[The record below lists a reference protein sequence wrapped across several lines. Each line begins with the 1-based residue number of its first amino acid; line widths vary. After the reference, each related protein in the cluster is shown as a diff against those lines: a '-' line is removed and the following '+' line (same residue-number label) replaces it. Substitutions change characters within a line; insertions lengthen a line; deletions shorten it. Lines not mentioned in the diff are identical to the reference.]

1 LRLSGSLVPAASV
14 SHVAECPDLGPAC
27 EGGGLPP
34 TPYNHHVELWNS
46 EIALD
51 ASLGLAPWLALEVR
65 AALRIVDVT
74 PTYSELDGT
83 PKEVPGDIH
92 HHDETLVG
100 PSDPWIVGRVGAGS
114 GDWVTTARLGFTLP
128 IGSTEPNPYVLGR
141 RGISHEH
148 IQLGTGVVMPIV
160 GGGVAYVGGPV
171 DASLSYLGIYG
182 LYENGEG
189 FRPPSRTFLELRA
202 AVPLLDRTLEP
213 FAVLDLAHEGEE
225 LWDGRPGLEGSNIR
239 SDVLVG
245 GGVSWTVV
253 PDGSVDVSLRGRV
266 ARLTDAAAFDQTV
279 AIGLGLRTAFELWGT
294 EEGD

>member
-1 LRLSGSLVPAASV
+1 MPAATV
-14 SHVAECPDLGPAC
+14 SHVADCPDLGPEC
-27 EGGGLPP
+27 FDGGPPP

-51 ASLGLAPWLALEVR
+51 ASLGLASWLALEVR

-83 PKEVPGDIH
+83 PKEVPDDIH

-100 PSDPWIVGRVGAGS
+100 PSDPWIVGRVGALRS
-114 GDWVTTARLGFTLP
+114 DWVTTARLGFTLP

-141 RGISHEH
+141 RGESHEH

-171 DASLSYLGIYG
+171 DGSLSYLGIYG

-202 AVPLLDRTLEP
+202 ALPLLERKVEP
-213 FAVLDLAHEGEE
+213 FVVLDLAHEGEE
-225 LWDGRPGLEGSNIR
+225 LWDGRPGLESSNIR
-239 SDVLVG
+239 SDILVG
-245 GGVSWTVV
+245 GGVSWTFI
-253 PDGSVDVSLRGRV
+253 PDFTVDASLRGRV
-266 ARLTDAAAFDQTV
+266 ARLTDAAAFDQSV
-279 AIGLGLRTAFELWGT
+279 AIGLGLRTAFELW
-294 EEGD
+294 EPPESD